1 MTPQGGCSHY
11 RAVITFT
18 QPQLFLYSLN
28 QVWFNVKWILK
39 LFGDCFDPT
48 THTNLNDLNR
58 KALSGLI
65 SNLISFTFCRKYI
78 FFYIWTFHTICTR
91 APCQLHIADT
101 SIFITNSRSSA
112 GVGNALEGGRGRA
125 GTKLFQDFQMLS
137 RIWTHPWCL
146 QLDYISKENRVG
158 WRKLSPNC
166 AKCWFKNWE
175 SIRLIGSVDRPCTS
189 GSDPYQCCNKIFPYA
204 LFLLPTIQHQQHIV
218 DVYIVVQE
226 SWG

>member
-1 MTPQGGCSHY
+1 MNSKIIWRLLWPP
-11 RAVITFT
+11 A
-18 QPQLFLYSLN
+18 P
-28 QVWFNVKWILK
+28 
-39 LFGDCFDPT
+39 
-48 THTNLNDLNR
+48 TNLNDLNR
-58 KALSGLI
+58 KPLSGFI
-65 SNLISFTFCRKYI
+65 FNLISFTFCRKCFFFHRI
-78 FFYIWTFHTICTR
+78 FELSTLYVPGRHVNCILQTH
-91 APCQLHIADT
+91 L
-101 SIFITNSRSSA
+101 SSSSNSRSSA

-189 GSDPYQCCNKIFPYA
+189 GSNPCQCYPQFTSSSIYRSWCIYCCAGELRIKRSVSETSPP
-204 LFLLPTIQHQQHIV
+204 LFIST
-218 DVYIVVQE
+218 
-226 SWG
+226 